1 MARAPEFRCDL
12 PTAELFGRLVTGPLP
27 RSLVV
32 RGVEWR
38 LHHDVYL
45 DTADGALARRGIAC
59 RIRSGGDE
67 RRSIALGIGQPD
79 LPASGLSQL
88 FEAETRAADIPAIL
102 AGDSEPARR
111 LRELVDPAR
120 LESRLD
126 LEIERV
132 VRIGSRAWRLPGR
145 FGFLYDRVTVRRGR
159 LTREFRELKVRRL
172 SPGGPSLEQLAREL
186 EQVHGLRPMLQTK
199 LMRAQALLRQMDRES
214 VIRDLDSG
222 RSIALIVLD
231 EGQVALVRDGDAE
244 QFPISEGAGEQA
256 ARHGLAEWFGTHV
269 GEAVSLGLVPPSI
282 DRPAIEVWLVRR
294 LRRGLLPLGGRAI
307 EWVSVADLA
316 RRVRTSALRHPVTL
330 AALGL
335 AGRSALFPEWAST
348 DAGTEAALPPA
359 TEDMPRP
366 SDLLDPHLSLLEFDA
381 RVLALAE
388 DVRTPLLERLRYLSI
403 LSANLDEFY
412 MGIGREVDGAR
423 VQALLARQQRCIAD
437 CLSQLAG
444 HGYRIRQWDELDTGE
459 RDSLRLRFRQE
470 FFPILTPRAITVSP
484 GHPFPVIPA
493 LTLSLAIILQSQGTG
508 PAHFAYLKLPA
519 TLPRFVELPDP
530 HDLIPIEEI
539 VRANLSLLYPD
550 RTVEEAA
557 LFRVTRKGDFGLDE
571 VGAGDLLQAIEE
583 ELDRRALN
591 PVVRLEIQ
599 ESSSTLLRDMLTQ
612 ELRFEAGRGAA
623 TLGGLIVHQVS
634 GLMGPGD
641 LRQLAALPVADGA
654 FPPLAAADPLH
665 SEPSPWSRIRERDL
679 LVHHPYE
686 DFSATVLRFLEQAA
700 DDPSVLAI
708 KLTLYRAGERSPV
721 VDALVRAARS
731 GKEVAVFIELKAS
744 FEEAR
749 NITWVKQLEQAG
761 AHVVYGL
768 VGLKNHAKVALV
780 VRREDGQIRRYV
792 HVGTGNYNPATAR
805 VYTDLGLFSADPA
818 VADDLNDFFNQL
830 TGTSRPPTAKL
841 RRLLVAPQHLLPGLL
856 ERISREVEQVRGGGS
871 GRIRAKLNGL
881 DDPEIIRALYAASE
895 AGVEIDLVIRGICI
909 LKPGAPGLSERIRVR
924 SIMGRFLEHARI
936 YHFGNGG
943 ADEYLIGSADW
954 RSRNLRRR
962 VEVVTTVLDP
972 ACGRRLDRI
981 LSRELADPS
990 AWELRPD
997 GTYHQPHSL
1006 PVGDPATAQGWAL
1019 SRARTPAEEEIVWV
1033 G

>member
-1 MARAPEFRCDL
+1 MPRAPEFRCDL
-12 PTAELFGRLVTGPLP
+12 TTAELFARLVTGPLP
-27 RSLVV
+27 HGLVV
-32 RGVEWR
+32 RGVQWSLIR
-38 LHHDVYL
+38 DVYL
-45 DTADGALARRGIAC
+45 DTGDNVLARRGVAC
-59 RIRSGGDE
+59 RIRFTGDE
-67 RRSIALGIGQPD
+67 RRTLTLGIGQPD
-79 LPASGLSQL
+79 VPLSGPSEL

-102 AGDSEPARR
+102 GGDTEPARR
-111 LRELVDPAR
+111 LRELVDSAG

-132 VRIGSRAWRLPGR
+132 RRIGSRAWRLPGR
-145 FGFLYDRVTVRRGR
+145 FGFLYDRVTVRRGQ

-172 SPGGPSLEQLAREL
+172 TPGGPSLEQLAREL
-186 EQVHGLRPMLQTK
+186 EQVHGLRPILQTK
-199 LMRAQALLRQMDRES
+199 LMRARVLLRLMDRES
-214 VIRDLDSG
+214 LIRDLASG

-231 EGQVALVRDGDAE
+231 EGQVALVRDGEGE

-256 ARHGLAEWFGTHV
+256 VRHGLAEWFGTHV
-269 GEAVSLGLVPPSI
+269 GEVVSLGLVPPSI
-282 DRPAIEVWLVRR
+282 DRPGVEVWLVRR
-294 LRRGLLPLGGRAI
+294 LRRGLLPPGGRAI
-307 EWVSVADLA
+307 EWVPLADLA
-316 RRVRTSALRHPVTL
+316 RRVRISALHHPATL
-330 AALGL
+330 AALGV
-335 AGRSALFPEWAST
+335 AGRSALFPEWSSAGAT
-348 DAGTEAALPPA
+348 PDAAESPEETPQA
-359 TEDMPRP
+359 

-412 MGIGREVDGAR
+412 MGIGREVDAAR
-423 VQALLARQQRCIAD
+423 VRELLARQQTCIAD
-437 CLSQLAG
+437 CLEQLAAQ
-444 HGYRIRQWDELDTGE
+444 GYHIRRWDDLDPGE
-459 RDSLRLRFRQE
+459 RESLRLRFRQE

-493 LTLSLAIILQSQGTG
+493 LTLSLAIIVQSQGTG

-519 TLPRFVELPDP
+519 ALPRFVELTDP
-530 HDLIPIEEI
+530 HDLVPIEEI
-539 VRANLSLLYPD
+539 VRANLSMLYPD

-583 ELDRRALN
+583 ELEQRALN
-591 PVVRLEIQ
+591 PVVRLEIEQ
-599 ESSSTLLRDMLTQ
+599 RSSTLLREMLAQ
-612 ELRFEAGRGAA
+612 ELRFEAGRGVA
-623 TLGGLIVHQVS
+623 TLSGLIVHEVV
-634 GLMGPGD
+634 GFMAPGD
-641 LRQLAALPVADGA
+641 LRQLATLPMVGGS
-654 FPPLAAADPLH
+654 FPSLAAADPLRG
-665 SEPSPWSRIRERDL
+665 EPSPWNRIRERDL

-761 AHVVYGL
+761 AQVVYGL

-805 VYTDLGLFSADPA
+805 VYTDLGLFTADPEM
-818 VADDLNDFFNQL
+818 ADDLNDFFNQL
-830 TGTSRPPTAKL
+830 TGTSRPPTARL

-856 ERISREVEQVRGGGS
+856 ERIGREIEHVRGGGN

-895 AGVEIDLVIRGICI
+895 AGVEIDLVIRGVCV
-909 LKPGAPGLSERIRVR
+909 LKPGAAGLSERIRVR

-962 VEVVTTVLDP
+962 VEVVTTVLDA
-972 ACGRRLDRI
+972 ACTRRLDRI

-990 AWELRPD
+990 AWQLGPD
-997 GTYHQPHSL
+997 GTYHQSHSL

-1019 SRARTPAEEEIVWV
+1019 SSIRMPAEEETVWV

>member
-1 MARAPEFRCDL
+1 MPRTAEFRCDL
-12 PTAELFGRLVTGPLP
+12 TTAELFARLVTGPLP
-27 RSLVV
+27 HELVV
-32 RGVEWR
+32 RGVQWSLIR
-38 LHHDVYL
+38 DVYL
-45 DTADGALARRGIAC
+45 DTADNVLARRGVAC
-59 RIRSGGDE
+59 RIRSSGDDL
-67 RRSIALGIGQPD
+67 RILTLGIGQPD
-79 LPASGLSQL
+79 VPLSGPSELY
-88 FEAETRAADIPAIL
+88 EAETRATDIPAIL
-102 AGDSEPARR
+102 GGDTEPARR
-111 LRELVDPAR
+111 LRELVDSAG

-145 FGFLYDRVTVRRGR
+145 FGFLYDRVTVRRGQ

-172 SPGGPSLEQLAREL
+172 TPGGPSLEQLAREL
-186 EQVHGLRPMLQTK
+186 EQVHGLRPILQTK
-199 LMRAQALLRQMDRES
+199 LMRARVLLRLMDRERL
-214 VIRDLDSG
+214 IRDLDSG

-231 EGQVALVRDGDAE
+231 EGQVALVRDGEGE

-256 ARHGLAEWFGTHV
+256 VRHGLAEWFGTQV
-269 GEAVSLGLVPPSI
+269 GEVVSLGLVPPSI
-282 DRPAIEVWLVRR
+282 DRPGVEVWLVRR
-294 LRRGLLPLGGRAI
+294 LRRGLLPPGGRAI
-307 EWVSVADLA
+307 EWVPLADLA
-316 RRVRTSALRHPVTL
+316 RRVRISALHHPATL
-330 AALGL
+330 AALGV
-335 AGRSALFPEWAST
+335 AGRSALFPEWSS
-348 DAGTEAALPPA
+348 AGATLGAAEPA
-359 TEDMPRP
+359 EETPQA

-412 MGIGREVDGAR
+412 MGIGREVDAAR
-423 VQALLARQQRCIAD
+423 VQELLARQQSCIAD
-437 CLSQLAG
+437 CLERLAG
-444 HGYRIRQWDELDTGE
+444 QGYRIRRWDDLDQGE
-459 RDSLRLRFRQE
+459 RESLRLRFRQE

-493 LTLSLAIILQSQGTG
+493 LTLSLAIIVQSQGTG

-519 TLPRFVELPDP
+519 TLPRFVELADRR
-530 HDLIPIEEI
+530 DLVPIEEI

-583 ELDRRALN
+583 ELDQRALN

-599 ESSSTLLRDMLTQ
+599 QSSSVLLREMLVQ
-612 ELRFEAGRGAA
+612 ELRFEGGHGAA
-623 TLGGLIVHQVS
+623 TLGGLIVHEVN
-634 GLMGPGD
+634 GFMAPGD
-641 LRQLAALPVADGA
+641 LRQLATLPVADGI
-654 FPPLAAADPLH
+654 FPPLAAGDPLR
-665 SEPSPWSRIRERDL
+665 SEPSPWSRIRDRDL

-700 DDPSVLAI
+700 EDPSVLAI

-721 VDALVRAARS
+721 VDALVRAAQA

-761 AHVVYGL
+761 AQVVYGL

-780 VRREDGQIRRYV
+780 VRREDDQIRRYV

-818 VADDLNDFFNQL
+818 MADDLNDFFNQL

-841 RRLLVAPQHLLPGLL
+841 RRLLVAPRHLLPGLL
-856 ERISREVEQVRGGGS
+856 ERIAREVEHVRGGGS

-881 DDPEIIRALYAASE
+881 DDPEIIGALYAASG
-895 AGVEIDLVIRGICI
+895 AGVDIDLVIRGICI
-909 LKPGAPGLSERIRVR
+909 LKPGTPGLSERIRVR
-924 SIMGRFLEHARI
+924 SIVGRFLEHARI
-936 YHFGNGG
+936 YHFANGG

-972 ACGRRLDRI
+972 ACGRRLDGI
-981 LSRELADPS
+981 LSRELADPTG
-990 AWELRPD
+990 WELGPD
-997 GTYHQPHSL
+997 GTYHQLHSL

-1019 SRARTPAEEEIVWV
+1019 SRARLPAEEETVWV

>member
-1 MARAPEFRCDL
+1 MARPPEFRCDL

-27 RSLVV
+27 RGLVV

-38 LHHDVYL
+38 LCHDVYL
-45 DTADGALARRGIAC
+45 DTADSALARRGVAC

-67 RRSIALGIGQPD
+67 RPSIALGIGRPD
-79 LPASGLSQL
+79 LPASGPSEL
-88 FEAETRAADIPAIL
+88 FEAEIHAADIPAIL
-102 AGDSEPARR
+102 AAGSEPVRR

-186 EQVHGLRPMLQTK
+186 EQVHGLRPILQTK
-199 LMRAQALLRQMDRES
+199 LMRAQTLLRQMDREG

-231 EGQVALVRDGDAE
+231 EGQVALVRDGDGE

-256 ARHGLAEWFGTHV
+256 VRHGLAEWFGTQV
-269 GEAVSLGLVPPSI
+269 GEVVSLGLVPPSI
-282 DRPAIEVWLVRR
+282 DRPGIEVWLVRR
-294 LRRGLLPLGGRAI
+294 LRRGLLPPGGRTI
-307 EWVSVADLA
+307 EWVPVPDLA

-330 AALGL
+330 AALGV
-335 AGRSALFPEWAST
+335 AGRSALFPEWASP
-348 DAGTEAALPPA
+348 DAGSAALPP
-359 TEDMPRP
+359 EPVDVPRP

-412 MGIGREVDGAR
+412 MGIGRDVDGAR
-423 VQALLARQQRCIAD
+423 VQELLARQQRCIAD
-437 CLSQLAG
+437 CLGRLAG
-444 HGYRIRQWDELDTGE
+444 QGYRIRRWEDLDAGE
-459 RDSLRLRFRQE
+459 RESLRLRFRQE

-493 LTLSLAIILQSQGTG
+493 LTLSLAIIVQSQGTG

-519 TLPRFVELPDP
+519 ALPRFVELADP

-583 ELDRRALN
+583 ELEQRALN

-599 ESSSTLLRDMLTQ
+599 QSSSTLLREMLTQ
-612 ELRFEAGRGAA
+612 ELRFEAGRGAG
-623 TLGGLIVHQVS
+623 TLGGLIVHEVT
-634 GLMGPGD
+634 GFMGPGD
-641 LRQLAALPVADGA
+641 LRQLATLPVTDGA
-654 FPPLAAADPLH
+654 FPPLAAADPLR
-665 SEPSPWSRIRERDL
+665 SEPSPWRRIRESDL

-761 AHVVYGL
+761 AQVVYGL

-818 VADDLNDFFNQL
+818 MADDLNDFFNQL

-856 ERISREVEQVRGGGS
+856 ERISREVEHVRAGGN

-924 SIMGRFLEHARI
+924 SIMGRFLEHARV
-936 YHFGNGG
+936 YHFGDGG

-972 ACGRRLDRI
+972 ACRRRLDRI

-990 AWELRPD
+990 AWELGPD
-997 GTYHQPHSL
+997 GTYHQSQSL

-1019 SRARTPAEEEIVWV
+1019 SRARRPAEEETVWV